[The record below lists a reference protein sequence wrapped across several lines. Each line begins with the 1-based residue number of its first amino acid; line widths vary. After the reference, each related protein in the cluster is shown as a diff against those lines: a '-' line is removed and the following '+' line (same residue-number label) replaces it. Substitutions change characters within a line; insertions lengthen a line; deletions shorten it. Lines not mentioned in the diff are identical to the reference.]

1 MEYSLNISQ
10 LQPSATVAVSTLAKS
25 LQAEG
30 RDIIDLSAGEPDF
43 DTPKW
48 ISDAAVNGIR
58 AGKTRYTPVAGMPE
72 LRRAI
77 AKYLESLFNRAIDWE
92 GVVVGSGA
100 KQSMFNAVFTLFG
113 PGDEVLV
120 ATPYWTSYPQIVSLA
135 RANPVEVSGNP
146 DRNFILT
153 PEDLESSY
161 TDQVKGLILCSP
173 CNPTGAV
180 YSQDELQAITEW
192 AKDRN
197 VCILSDEIYREIYF
211 GEDRAT
217 APSIL
222 ELPENS
228 LGQYLLIDGASKK
241 FAMTGWRIGF
251 TYSDVEMAQK
261 IVALQ
266 SQTTSNAA
274 TPSQVAA
281 LSAFGDPLL
290 SREAVKEMVVAFRRR
305 RDLVVTLM
313 GELLPELFFVEP
325 KGAFYFFIRVDSLF
339 DGRISGSADFCSRI
353 LEETGVAMVPGLAF
367 GDDRYVRI
375 SFATSDELLQE
386 AIERVAAA
394 VQK

>member
-10 LQPSATVAVSTLAKS
+10 LQPSATVAVSTLAKN

-58 AGKTRYTPVAGMPE
+58 AGKTRYTPVAGMPG

-77 AKYLESLFNRAIDWE
+77 AKYLESLLNRAIDWE

-228 LGQYLLIDGASKK
+228 LGQHLLIDGASKK

-261 IVALQ
+261 IAALQ

-290 SREAVKEMVVAFRRR
+290 AREAVKEMMVAFRRR
-305 RDLVVTLM
+305 RNLVVTLM

-339 DGRISGSADFCSRI
+339 DGKISGSADFCSRI